1 MTATPSATTV
11 NHPFTTGEVIS
22 RDGTRIGY
30 RQIGHGP
37 GLLVLHG
44 SMQSAAS
51 HFALATALA
60 DAFTVYLPDRRGRG
74 RSGPAGAAYGMA
86 REVEDVEALL
96 ARTGAR
102 NLFGVSSSGL
112 IALRCALSL
121 SNVDRVAVYEP
132 ALLLAGHDPGLTSW
146 LPRFDREIA
155 EGATAAALIT
165 SMIGLQLGPAVFNR
179 MPRWLL
185 EGFTNLAM
193 KGEDKKAA
201 PDDVTMRKL
210 APTLHCEGQ
219 LIAEMAGTLKNY
231 RAIAKPVL
239 LMGGSDGLAFIKP
252 ALDAL
257 EQTLPQVRRVEFAG
271 LDHGGCAD
279 ASKANAKGQP
289 ERVAPDLRRFFGAA

>member
-1 MTATPSATTV
+1 MTATDTT
-11 NHPFTTGEVIS
+11 NTMFTTGEVTS

-30 RQIGHGP
+30 RQVGRGP
-37 GLLVLHG
+37 GLVLLHG

-51 HFALATALA
+51 HTVLATALA

-74 RSGPAGAAYGMA
+74 RSGPAGEGYAVA
-86 REVEDVEALL
+86 REVEDVDALL
-96 ARTGAR
+96 THTGAR

-112 IALRCALSL
+112 IALQSALML
-121 SNVDRVAVYEP
+121 PTIDRLAVYEP
-132 ALLLAGHDPGLTSW
+132 ALLLPGYDPGLTSW

-165 SMIGLQLGPAVFNR
+165 SMIGLQLGPAIFNR

-185 EGFTNLAM
+185 EGFTNMAL
-193 KGEDKKAA
+193 KSEDKKAA
-201 PDDVTMRKL
+201 ADDVTMRKL

-219 LIAEMAGTLKNY
+219 LIAEMAGPVE
-231 RAIAKPVL
+231 RFGAVSQPVL
-239 LMGGSDGLAFIKP
+239 LMGGSNGLAFITP

-257 EQTLPQVRRVEFAG
+257 ERTLPQVRRVRFTG

-279 ASKANAKGQP
+279 ASKANPKGRP
-289 ERVAPDLRRFFGAA
+289 EQVAPELRRFFSAA